1 MKLKDFRDTFDL
13 IEYCRER
20 MKHVRSGSNL
30 LVCCPNHEDNTPS
43 CLVDSKR
50 SYCFACGESLEAI
63 DFVGVVEGRTRV
75 EILEREGRGRTPP
88 RTGGKVRPTERH
100 KEYTLPDPRYVERG
114 IRRLWQEPG
123 ALKYLQDRGIST
135 ASIKSYNL
143 GYLRPP
149 TKAVQ
154 YPRFAFPCYD
164 ETGTLVSIV
173 YRADPYYE
181 PNSKKKYVIHSMTP
195 ASLFGLEKYPSY
207 RAFLYTGGQID
218 AILLGQ
224 SGYPALGPTGEG
236 TFKIKWHNL
245 LRKRKIYL
253 LLDNDDAG
261 KEATKKLM
269 DLMPWAT
276 QVHWPCGTG
285 GYDAADLITDPIYG
299 VAALEWMIRNVG
311 GDTDEFR
318 EIGDQRERAE
328 VPS

>member
-1 MKLKDFRDTFDL
+1 MKLKEFRDTFDL
-13 IEYCRER
+13 VEYCKGRG
-20 MKHVRSGSNL
+20 KHVRSGSNL

-50 SYCFACGESLEAI
+50 SYCFTCGTSLEAI
-63 DFVGVVEGRTRV
+63 DFVGAVEGRTRI

-114 IRRLWQEPG
+114 IRKLWRDPQ
-123 ALKYLQDRGIST
+123 AHQYLQNRGLST
-135 ASIKSYNL
+135 ASITSHNL

-149 TKAVQ
+149 TKAVK

-173 YRADPYYE
+173 YRADPRYE
-181 PNSKKKYVIHSMTP
+181 PQSRKKYVIHSKTP

-236 TFKIKWHNL
+236 TFKIKWGNL
-245 LRKRKIYL
+245 LKNRKVYL
-253 LLDNDDAG
+253 LLDNDQAG
-261 KEATKKLM
+261 RDATKRVM
-269 DLMPWAT
+269 DFLPNAVPLEWPEHT
-276 QVHWPCGTG
+276 QGF
-285 GYDAADLITDPIYG
+285 DAADLINDQFYG
-299 VAALEWMIRNVG
+299 VEALDWMLKNVG
-311 GDTDEFR
+311 GDKDEFR
-318 EIGDQRERAE
+318 EVGD
-328 VPS
+328 